1 MISKSLQ
8 ETEVFAQELLNKIKT
23 NIVGLYGDLGSGKTA
38 LTKSIAKILGV
49 QEEITSPTFVIAKF
63 YTLKNPKYT
72 QLIHIDAYRLEHFSE
87 LESLGFKEWYVDPKN
102 LIVIEW
108 PEKVKEILPQHD
120 RVDCVFVNETTREYT
135 LR

>member
-8 ETEVFAQELLNKIKT
+8 ETEVFAQELLNTIKT
-23 NIVGLYGDLGSGKTA
+23 NVVGLYGDLGSGKTA
-38 LTKSIAKILGV
+38 LTKAIAKQLDI

-63 YTLKNPKYT
+63 YPIKNPKYI

-87 LESLGFKEWYVDPKN
+87 LESLGFKEWCADPKN

-108 PEKVKEILPQHD
+108 PEKVVEILPLHD
-120 RVDCVFVNETTREYT
+120 RVNCEFVNETTREYT
-135 LR
+135 L

>member
-23 NIVGLYGDLGSGKTA
+23 NVVGLYGDLGSGKTA
-38 LTKSIAKILGV
+38 LTKGLAKCLNI

-63 YTLKNPKYT
+63 YPLKNPAYA

-87 LESLGFKEWYVDPKN
+87 LESLGFKEWCADPKN
-102 LIVIEW
+102 LVVIEW
-108 PEKVKEILPQHD
+108 PEKVKKILPPHD

-135 LR
+135 LI

>member
-8 ETEVFAQELLNKIKT
+8 ETEVFATELLQKIKT
-23 NIVGLYGDLGSGKTA
+23 NTIGLYGDLGSGKTA

-49 QEEITSPTFVIAKF
+49 QEEVTSPTFVIAKF
-63 YTLKNPKYT
+63 YKGKERNLV
-72 QLIHIDAYRLEHFSE
+72 HIDAYRLEHFSE
-87 LESLGFKEWYVDPKN
+87 LESLGFKEWCADPKN
-102 LIVIEW
+102 LVVIEW

-135 LR
+135 LS